1 MLYTALTKKALKIS
15 FDAHKNQV
23 DKSGMPYVYHPF
35 HLAEQMNDELSTCV
49 ALLHDVV
56 EDTDI
61 TLDDLKSK
69 GFPDAAIEALSL
81 MTHNDDVPYLD
92 YVRAM
97 KDNPIARKVKLAD
110 LAHNSDLTRLDK
122 VDDKAIER
130 VNKYKQAI
138 LILKRAERQ
147 SKIKKVSGK
156 QTICCNIVVP
166 DEYQFCLSCGK
177 RINEFKE
184 AEFDLDLDQ
193 TLTSCL
199 WCGKVL
205 VLYGDFCGYCG
216 KRFQNKYE

>member
-1 MLYTALTKKALKIS
+1 MLYTDLTKKALKIS

-49 ALLHDVV
+49 ALLHDVA

-69 GFPDAAIEALSL
+69 GFPDEVIEALVL
-81 MTHNDDVPYLD
+81 MTHKDGVPYLD

-130 VNKYKQAI
+130 INKYKQAA
-138 LILKRAERQ
+138 LILERAERQ

-166 DEYQFCLSCGK
+166 DEYQFCPSCGE
-177 RINEFKE
+177 RIIKFKE
-184 AEFDLDLDQ
+184 SEFDLDLDK
-193 TLTSCL
+193 TLTSCAE
-199 WCGKVL
+199 CGKVL
-205 VLYGDFCGYCG
+205 VLYGDFCGFCG
-216 KRFQNKYE
+216 KRTSLRD